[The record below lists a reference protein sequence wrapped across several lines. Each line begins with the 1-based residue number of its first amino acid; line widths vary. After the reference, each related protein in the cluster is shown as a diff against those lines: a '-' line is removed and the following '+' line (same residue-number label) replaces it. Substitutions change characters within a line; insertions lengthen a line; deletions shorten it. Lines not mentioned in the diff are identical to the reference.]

1 MINPIKLKPF
11 TKFCVSLGMLPS
23 SYKQSLTYEE
33 QLIWFCDFL
42 ENKVIPAVNQNA
54 EAVEEMQNL
63 FNELQ
68 TYVNE
73 YFSNIDVQEEINNK
87 LDEMAESGELEEII
101 GVYLNANGIL
111 TFDTLND
118 MIISDKLVDG
128 SVARTLGGLAFNDK
142 NGHLYKIEHIISA
155 NPDGTNLINL
165 GHDDLYARLILEPKI
180 VNSLTDTDP
189 TVNAPSV
196 SAVNTA
202 LGSKANSSDVYT
214 KTEIDNKYNTFQKA
228 IINTQRETEDFI
240 QNLKLTFRR
249 IGNIVFVNGILN
261 VLVKQGG
268 SSGSLFSFSTDS
280 EQTGYGLFT
289 IPEFAKTTEEI
300 PTGDNNI
307 HLGSYVGLS
316 PSTFKSGDDY
326 ILPSLHGQ
334 FRKSKTQ
341 QNTDRYMFIGAVR
354 YDNTI
359 IEPDTSFSCDFSF
372 SYPCVSNT

>member
-73 YFSNIDVQEEINNK
+73 YFSNVDVQEEINNK
-87 LDEMAESGELEEII
+87 LDDMAESGELEEII

-202 LGSKANSSDVYT
+202 LDELDNSKANSNDVYT
-214 KTEIDNKYNTFQKA
+214 KTEVDELLTGEVNQIYNLRARVILSDHIDMTSYSNIQLRVRKRNGMIFTAITLTPINIEISNTG
-228 IINTQRETEDFI
+228 
-240 QNLKLTFRR
+240 
-249 IGNIVFVNGILN
+249 IGYIGF
-261 VLVKQGG
+261 
-268 SSGSLFSFSTDS
+268 F
-280 EQTGYGLFT
+280 
-289 IPEFAKTTEEI
+289 
-300 PTGDNNI
+300 DNNDNAFTLNELYQI
-307 HLGSYVGLS
+307 LGSYHPKIMNISNELFGVNFASTINISYTNAQDEDVEVFNGSGIVIKNLTN
-316 PSTFKSGDDY
+316 PSTAITLNNFS
-326 ILPSLHGQ
+326 IL
-334 FRKSKTQ
+334 
-341 QNTDRYMFIGAVR
+341 
-354 YDNTI
+354 DNYTAMATN
-359 IEPDTSFSCDFSF
+359 P
-372 SYPCVSNT
+372 

>member
-87 LDEMAESGELEEII
+87 LDDMAESGELEEII
-101 GVYLNANGIL
+101 GIYLNANGIL

-128 SVARTLGGLAFNDK
+128 SVAKTLGGLAFNDK

-202 LGSKANSSDVYT
+202 LDELDNSKANSNDVYT
-214 KTEIDNKYNTFQKA
+214 KTEVDELLTGEVNQIYNLRARVILSDHIDMTSYSNIQLRVRKRNGMIFTAITLTPINIEISNTG
-228 IINTQRETEDFI
+228 
-240 QNLKLTFRR
+240 
-249 IGNIVFVNGILN
+249 IGYIGF
-261 VLVKQGG
+261 
-268 SSGSLFSFSTDS
+268 F
-280 EQTGYGLFT
+280 
-289 IPEFAKTTEEI
+289 
-300 PTGDNNI
+300 DNNDNAFTLNELYQI
-307 HLGSYVGLS
+307 LGSYHPKIMNISNELFGVNFASTINISYTNAQDEDVEVFNGSGIVIKNLTN
-316 PSTFKSGDDY
+316 PSTAITLNNFS
-326 ILPSLHGQ
+326 IL
-334 FRKSKTQ
+334 
-341 QNTDRYMFIGAVR
+341 
-354 YDNTI
+354 DNYTAMATN
-359 IEPDTSFSCDFSF
+359 P
-372 SYPCVSNT
+372 